1 MYKNNERGVRR
12 IMGLDQL
19 VVEED
24 APAAQIPEA
33 AVALV
38 ERAERLLETGTRQ
51 REMAYND
58 LVVLLAAGGIDVAPG
73 SLLACRPVEHPVKAK
88 RGGKDTPP
96 DGPPE

>member
-12 IMGLDQL
+12 LMGLDQL

-58 LVVLLAAGGIDVAPG
+58 LVVLLATNNTNTTPKPPPTHQ
-73 SLLACRPVEHPVKAK
+73 PVEHPVKAK